1 MTKLPKIG
9 SILNNNLINFMQKC
23 EFFVILGMFA
33 LNQSQTIY
41 IYDICISKIEFED
54 MISNRT
60 SEIVQHYLTLK
71 GCKGEIN

>member
-1 MTKLPKIG
+1 M
-9 SILNNNLINFMQKC
+9 S
-23 EFFVILGMFA
+23 FFVILGMFA